1 MGIGLGIVLLLAGL
15 ILALQVVTYDLPY
28 VDDHALGVLL
38 IIVGAATVVL
48 ALVWAGLQS
57 RRASVEEHHYDH
69 SA

>member
-15 ILALQVVTYDLPY
+15 VLALEVVTYDLPY
-28 VDDHALGVLL
+28 VDDYQLGVLF

-48 ALVWAGLQS
+48 ALVWAGLRS

>member
-15 ILALQVVTYDLPY
+15 VLALEVVTYDLPY
-28 VDDHALGVLL
+28 VDDYQLGVLL

-48 ALVWAGLQS
+48 ALVWAGLRS